1 MSYYIYVNELFS
13 VDFTDL
19 GILSSNKINP
29 EKIGNDICRG
39 VFKPDNIID
48 CINQCSFSLY
58 FEENSKI
65 KGIICVTNYD
75 NTKYWEITYICVS
88 ADKKGLGTE
97 LLNKLKN
104 IAKKNVNADKQVI
117 VIYGMG
123 TTDAS
128 SNLYIKNGFKDKKYV
143 VKYNT
148 DGGNKTK
155 RKYKKKKNTKKRK
168 SIFYNRKTRLQ
179 KKFV

>member
-1 MSYYIYVNELFS
+1 MSYYIYVNEWFS

-104 IAKKNVNADKQVI
+104 IAKKNVNAVKPVI

-123 TTDAS
+123 ITDAS
-128 SNLYIKNGFKDKKYV
+128 SNLYIKNGFKDKQYV